1 MIKRLVNR
9 LILIRER
16 SKPLNLRFQKVSYS
30 QTGEDLIIDF
40 IFNHIGIA
48 NPTYIDIGA
57 HHPYYLSNTAHFYE
71 KGCRGINIEPDP
83 ELFKL
88 FIAYRKED
96 INLNIGIGAEK
107 SNADFY
113 IISSPTLNTFSK
125 QEAENYIKEGD
136 YRITDTINI
145 PVNCLKNI
153 IDEYND
159 GKFPHLLNVD
169 AEGIDELIIKS
180 IDYTSSYPLVIC
192 IETISFSTTGNGVKN
207 ASISNFLLS
216 NGYMLCADTYINTI
230 FVREDVWKKQ

>member
-1 MIKRLVNR
+1 MLNR
-9 LILIRER
+9 LKSLIR
-16 SKPLNLRFQKVSYS
+16 KPKALNLSFQKTSYS

-40 IFNHIGIA
+40 IFTHIGIA
-48 NPTYIDIGA
+48 KPTYIDIGA
-57 HHPYYLSNTAHFYE
+57 HHPYYLSNTAFFYE

-88 FIAYRKED
+88 FTKHRNED

-107 SNADFY
+107 GNADFY

-136 YRITDTINI
+136 YRITNTINI
-145 PVNCLKNI
+145 PINSLKNV
-153 IDEYND
+153 IDEYCD

-180 IDYTSSYPLVIC
+180 IDYKKSYPLVIC
-192 IETISFSTTGNGVKN
+192 IETISFSTSGNGVKN
-207 ASISNFLLS
+207 TAISDFLLN

-230 FVREDVWKKQ
+230 FVREDAWKKQ